1 MILVLQVK
9 LDLSLLHGIQDD
21 LDFCCRL
28 AKEDSVIVLPGIL
41 EFGLRYLCWF

>member
-9 LDLSLLHGIQDD
+9 LDLSWLDGIQDD

-41 EFGLRYLCWF
+41 DFGLPYVC